1 MRGIACKINRVFGHR
16 LNKEDVMG
24 RMQKKTFNSPDE
36 VRNFDKGQ
44 LEIVNLGSITFG
56 RATLQPGWRWSV
68 IGETPCGYEVM
79 RSTPLTIPCVRTVA
93 RCNG

>member
-16 LNKEDVMG
+16 LNKEDAMG

-56 RATLQPGWRWSV
+56 RATFRPGLEV
-68 IGETPCGYEVM
+68 VCIGETPCRNEVM
-79 RSTPLTIPCVRTVA
+79 
-93 RCNG
+93 